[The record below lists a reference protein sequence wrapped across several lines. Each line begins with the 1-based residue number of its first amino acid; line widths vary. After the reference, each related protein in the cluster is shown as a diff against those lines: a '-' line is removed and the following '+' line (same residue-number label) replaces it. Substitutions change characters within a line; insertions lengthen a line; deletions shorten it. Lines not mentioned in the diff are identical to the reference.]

1 MPGAHRDGD
10 SRFCLATT
18 VVTRQST
25 VFVDD
30 KLWAVVGDKNSHE
43 AGLLIAVVGHSV
55 FVEDQEVIVAVGDT
69 ATIDDLLH
77 PPALTAPS
85 GFSSTVN
92 AY

>member
-10 SRFCLATT
+10 SRFCGAET

-30 KLWAVVGDKNSHE
+30 KLWAVAGDKNSHE
-43 AGLLIAVVGHSV
+43 AGFLIPEVGHTV
-55 FVEDQEVIVAVGDT
+55 FVEDQEIIVAVGDT
-69 ATIDDLLH
+69 ATDDDFSH
-77 PPALTAPS
+77 PPDSTAPS

-92 AY
+92 SY

>member
-1 MPGAHRDGD
+1 MPGSHRDGD
-10 SRFCLATT
+10 SRFCGAVT

-30 KLWAVVGDKNSHE
+30 KLWAVAGDKNSHE
-43 AGLLIAVVGHSV
+43 AGFLIPLVGHTV
-55 FVEDQEVIVAVGDT
+55 FVEDQEIIVAVGDT
-69 ATIDDLLH
+69 ATIDDFLH
-77 PPALTAPS
+77 PPALTAPL

>member
-10 SRFCLATT
+10 SRFCGAVT

-25 VFVDD
+25 VFVED
-30 KLWAVVGDKNSHE
+30 KLWAVAGDKNSHE
-43 AGLLIAVVGHSV
+43 AGFLIPVVGDSV
-55 FVEDQEVIVAVGDT
+55 YVEDKLVIVAIGDT

-77 PPALTAPS
+77 PPALTAPL